1 MYIEAYGL
9 RHTAL
14 SVDFIEATTGKHYNV
29 WGASCHLLA
38 MFLKIIYGL
47 IVTEPNYHR
56 PTVEEIAE
64 AKQSYNEKGMTN

>member
-1 MYIEAYGL
+1 
-9 RHTAL
+9 
-14 SVDFIEATTGKHYNV
+14 
-29 WGASCHLLA
+29 

-64 AKQSYNEKGMTN
+64 AKQSYNEKGITN